1 MSQVDVHFS
10 NAQHG
15 NSFMK

>member
-1 MSQVDVHFS
+1 MSHVDVHFS
-10 NAQHG
+10 TAQHG